1 LGGVPWSN
9 LHAQL
14 GDGVG
19 GAVEVLE
26 KVIGPP
32 LYDVLHVTQL
42 TRSLVLAAVL
52 DHAPAQHGHGE
63 GHGEVEFYGV
73 AGVVVTAHQILN
85 DGRHAVTLAVLQPGV
100 ASPGNIVVAREL
112 SGFLGVEEEE
122 GLVEGD
128 GVVVGRGWL
137 VVVAGDGF
145 DDEGDEAGEEGADG
159 ESAECPDEE
168 LAADDDAAKIYVP
181 FLLLFLFS
189 GAQEP
194 ALLCLV

>member
-1 LGGVPWSN
+1 MKSHQEETKIVN
-9 LHAQL
+9 L
-14 GDGVG
+14 G

-52 DHAPAQHGHGE
+52 DHAPAQHGQGE

-85 DGRHAVTLAVLQPGV
+85 DGRHAVILAVMQTGV

-112 SGFLGVEEEE
+112 SVFLGVEEEE

-128 GVVVGRGWL
+128 GVKGRRYT
-137 VVVAGDGF
+137 
-145 DDEGDEAGEEGADG
+145 
-159 ESAECPDEE
+159 SE
-168 LAADDDAAKIYVP
+168 LSILYTLCGRCRKVIGNI
-181 FLLLFLFS
+181 FS
-189 GAQEP
+189 STRNCE
-194 ALLCLV
+194 